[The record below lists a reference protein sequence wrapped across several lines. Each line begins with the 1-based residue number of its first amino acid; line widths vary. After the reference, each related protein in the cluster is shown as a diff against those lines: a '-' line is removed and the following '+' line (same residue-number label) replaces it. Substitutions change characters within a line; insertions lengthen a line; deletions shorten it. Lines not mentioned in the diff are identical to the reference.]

1 MPSPLSFLRRRV
13 LLRAAKY
20 GLAAAVTLPPASVGL
35 WYAAVAN
42 EKQRTLVDEIAS
54 SLPDILSGGQPG
66 RFLRTVRTGISISV
80 DYKLLSLR
88 WSREDEEKDAD
99 GYDAA
104 LRGAHK
110 RTADKILDTCMRN
123 GGLYIKFGQGVLA
136 MNNVLP
142 KEYLETL
149 RVLQDKC
156 LTRRDEGEVDQI
168 FQEDF
173 GESPDE
179 KFAEFDRNP
188 IAAASLAQV
197 FKARTKAGDEVA
209 VKVRFYILVQKT
221 DDSNVGQLYRCS
233 TSTSGRGTTA
243 TCPP

>member
-20 GLAAAVTLPPASVGL
+20 GLAAAVTLPPASLGL
-35 WYAAVAN
+35 WYAAVAD
-42 EKQRTLVDEIAS
+42 ERQRILTGEIAS
-54 SLPDILSGGQPG
+54 SLPDILSGGQPT
-66 RFLRTVRTGISISV
+66 RFLRTVATGISISA
-80 DYKLLSLR
+80 DYKLLGLR
-88 WSREDEEKDAD
+88 WSREDEDRDAD
-99 GYDAA
+99 GYDEA
-104 LRGAHK
+104 LRAAHK
-110 RTADKILDTCMRN
+110 RTADKMVATCMRN

-156 LTRRDEGEVDQI
+156 LTRRDGGEVDQI
-168 FQEDF
+168 FEEDF
-173 GESPDE
+173 GETPDE

-197 FKARTKAGDEVA
+197 FKARTKAGEDVA
-209 VKVRFYILVQKT
+209 VKVRSHIMRSLVDFFT
-221 DDSNVGQLYRCS
+221 FDFNLETFTGAIHR
-233 TSTSGRGTTA
+233 
-243 TCPP
+243 P